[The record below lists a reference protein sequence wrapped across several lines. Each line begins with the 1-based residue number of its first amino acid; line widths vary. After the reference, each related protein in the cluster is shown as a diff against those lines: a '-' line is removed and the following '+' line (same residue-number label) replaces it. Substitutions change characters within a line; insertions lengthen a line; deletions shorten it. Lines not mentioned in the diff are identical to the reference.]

1 MTERVFSIGGQTVDV
16 IIQGGVFVPGPP
28 GEGLPGPPG
37 AAATINV
44 GTTTTGAAGTDAL
57 VVNAGSS
64 SSAILNF
71 TIPRGNTGLPGTN
84 GTNGAAATIAVG
96 TVTTGAPG
104 SSAIIT
110 NAGTSSAAVFN
121 FTIPR
126 GDTGTGDVTGP
137 ASATADAPAVF
148 NGTTGKLIKVGAF
161 PVLSVAGLTG
171 TIASGALKT
180 ALTLVKADVGL
191 GNVDNTSDANKP
203 VSTAQ
208 QTALDLKSSLSD
220 VLNTQT
226 GTTYT
231 LQASDNGKVVEL
243 GNAAAITLTLP
254 NSLAVG
260 FNCLIRQT
268 GAGQVTVTPAS
279 GATRRNRQSHTKLAG
294 QWSEAALSV
303 RTNAGGTAAEYVFSG
318 DTAA

>member
-28 GEGLPGPPG
+28 GEGLPGPDG

-71 TIPRGNTGLPGTN
+71 TIPRGNTGLPGTD
-84 GTNGAAATIAVG
+84 GAAATIAVG

-104 SSAIIT
+104 SSAVIT

-126 GDTGTGDVTGP
+126 GDPGAGTGDVVGP
-137 ASATADAPAVF
+137 ASSVVDQFAVF
-148 NGTTGKLIKVGAF
+148 ADTTGKLLKAVT
-161 PVLSVAGLTG
+161 PTK
-171 TIASGALKT
+171 AL
-180 ALTLVKADVGL
+180 VGL

-208 QTALDLKSSLSD
+208 QSALDLKASLSD

-231 LQASDNGKVVEL
+231 LVAGDNGKVVEL

-268 GAGQVTVTPAS
+268 GAGQVTVTPAA
-279 GATRRNRQSHTKLAG
+279 GANRRNRQSHTKLAG
-294 QWSEAALSV
+294 QWAEASLSI
-303 RTNAGGTAAEYVFSG
+303 RTNAGGTTAEYVFSG